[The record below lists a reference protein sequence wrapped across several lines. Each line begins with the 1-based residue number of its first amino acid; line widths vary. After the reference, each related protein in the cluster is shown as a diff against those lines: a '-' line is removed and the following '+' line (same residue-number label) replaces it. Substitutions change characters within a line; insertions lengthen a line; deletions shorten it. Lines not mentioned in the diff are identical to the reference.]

1 MALGALPG
9 RFGDPPHLVLFVVYF
24 LALLL
29 LLATD
34 LDQRLLPDL
43 VTLPLI
49 PAALAVRQL
58 GLLPDGFGPLW
69 GAVAI
74 AILLPAGLYLL
85 SVPFGAGAIGIGDL
99 KLLVG
104 VGLLSGLVRT
114 IVGIAGGALLAGV
127 VVLALLLTRRV
138 GLRTYIPF
146 GPFLIIP
153 TIGRR
158 GWSNA
163 DRRRTFVRVRGN
175 LLWIWQMTRAAVMM
189 PREPESS

>member
-1 MALGALPG
+1 MHETEGIRPIDWRTAVVAAIGCLALGALPG

-146 GPFLIIP
+146 GPFLII
-153 TIGRR
+153 GAF
-158 GWSNA
+158 WAVLNA
-163 DRRRTFVRVRGN
+163 GVG
-175 LLWIWQMTRAAVMM
+175 
-189 PREPESS
+189 